1 MELKILTQQLKQHLN
16 KLKERYDHFEP
27 PKNRRDKDF
36 FELVKRETTPVYNLL
51 EMWEEMALEKVKERE
66 INVHPQQVTTTRENM
81 ELVLMHSYYI
91 DARRKR
97 YMEINHSVLYI
108 FDQIISE
115 LSVLN
120 K

>member
-36 FELVKRETTPVYNLL
+36 FELVKRETTPDYNLL
-51 EMWEEMALEKVKERE
+51 EMWEEMTLEKVKERE
-66 INVHPQQVTTTRENM
+66 NNDHPQQVTTTRENIK
-81 ELVLMHSYYI
+81 LVMMHSYYI
-91 DARRKR
+91 DTTRKI
-97 YMEINHSVLYI
+97 YIEINHSVLYM

-115 LSVLN
+115 LSMLN